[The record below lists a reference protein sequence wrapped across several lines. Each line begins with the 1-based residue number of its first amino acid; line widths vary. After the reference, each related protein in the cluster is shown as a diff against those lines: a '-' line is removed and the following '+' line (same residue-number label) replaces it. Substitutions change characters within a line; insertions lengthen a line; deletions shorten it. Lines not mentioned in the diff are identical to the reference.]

1 MPTTPTSNPSHL
13 FRSGSIRRT
22 TLLLALGFFL
32 STGLFAVL
40 IAYGLNKLHSSQ
52 DNVREIIENHN
63 IKVDLISKMHISA
76 RERTLILHHMIALDD
91 PFERDALFLEF
102 NHYGAAFATA
112 RMTLLSMSLSP
123 IEETIVEHQ
132 GLLTRSAVPLQER
145 VVELVQEDDI
155 ARAHEL
161 LTTKAMPAQNRV
173 LNTLNELQEYQRVSI
188 SELSDLTREEQQ
200 RTRTFILILGGL
212 AILLSIVIAIYT
224 IRRAIRIERGLFI
237 EKEQAEM
244 TLHSIGDAVITTD
257 HEGKIEIMNPRAVNI
272 TGYSSADAKG
282 KPLHE
287 VFRVLFEY
295 SHEPIPDPISDVL
308 SGGDIIK
315 STQTEVLINRDNKE
329 YAIEHT
335 VAPIKGPEGNILG
348 AIIIFRDE
356 TENRA
361 LASKLTYQ
369 ASHDMLTGLVNRHEF
384 ESRLEQTLPVV
395 LSQELPYAI
404 CYMDLDQFK
413 IINDTCGHNAGDELL
428 RQISHVLRG
437 NLRKSD
443 TLARLGGDEF
453 GVLLEGCSI
462 DKAREIAETLL
473 HSINDF
479 HFSWEGQVFDIGAS
493 IGVAPITAVTA
504 NLAELLS
511 AADSACY
518 VAKGMGRNRVHVY
531 HPEDSEL
538 ERHRGEIQWAAR
550 IKTALENDHFELYYQ
565 TIICLSESQTNM
577 QHEILLRMQ
586 DGNNE
591 LVPPMAFIPAAERYD
606 LMPLI
611 DKWVIENTFR
621 HISNNPQC
629 NKGEHF
635 FSINISGQSLSTP
648 GFSKFIHQQIKLNG
662 INPEKICIEIT
673 ETAAITN
680 MTDAIELIH
689 SLKSI
694 GCRFSL
700 DDFGSG
706 LSSFSYLKNLPVDY
720 IKIDGSF
727 VRDICDD
734 ITDHAF
740 VESIAQ
746 IGHVMNIQTIAEYV
760 ENQDILVEL
769 RAIGVD
775 YAQGFHLALPAPLAE
790 FSCTDIKL
798 NIRRKESA

>member
-1 MPTTPTSNPSHL
+1 MQTAPTSNKHHL
-13 FRSGSIRRT
+13 FQAGGVRRT

-52 DNVREIIENHN
+52 DNVREIIQNHN

-76 RERTLILHHMIALDD
+76 RERTLIMHRMITLDD
-91 PFERDALFLEF
+91 PFERDELFLEF
-102 NHYGAAFATA
+102 NSHGAAFASA
-112 RMTLLSMSLSP
+112 RMTLISMSLSP

-145 VVELVQEDDI
+145 VVELVQEDNTSS
-155 ARAHEL
+155 ARKL
-161 LTTKAMPAQNRV
+161 LTKKAMPAQNRV

-188 SELSDLTREEQQ
+188 TDLSNLTREEQQ
-200 RTRTFILILGGL
+200 RTRTFILILGGM

-224 IRRAIRIERGLFI
+224 IKRILRIERGLFI

-257 HEGKIEIMNPRAVNI
+257 FEGNIEMMNPRAENI
-272 TGYSSADAKG
+272 TGYSSANAKG

-287 VFRVLFEY
+287 VFHVLFEY
-295 SHEPIPDPISDVL
+295 NHEPIPDPISEVL
-308 SGGDIIK
+308 SGGAIIK
-315 STQTEVLINRDNKE
+315 STQTEVLLNRDKQQF
-329 YAIEHT
+329 AIEHT
-335 VAPIKGPEGNILG
+335 VAPIKGPDGSILG

-395 LSQELPYAI
+395 ISQELPYAI

-413 IINDTCGHNAGDELL
+413 IINDTCGHNAGDEML

-453 GVLLEGCSI
+453 GVLLEGCTI

-473 HSINDF
+473 SSINDF
-479 HFSWEGQVFDIGAS
+479 HFSWEGQVFDIGVS

-538 ERHRGEIQWAAR
+538 EKHRGEIQWAAR
-550 IKTALENDHFELYYQ
+550 IKTALENNSFVLYYQ
-565 TIICLSESQTNM
+565 TIASLKKSHTNM
-577 QHEILLRMQ
+577 QHEILLRMLDEDNQ
-586 DGNNE
+586 
-591 LVPPMAFIPAAERYD
+591 LVAPMAFIPAAERYD

-611 DKWVIENTFR
+611 DKWVIQNTFR
-621 HISNNPQC
+621 HISDNPHC
-629 NKGEHF
+629 NMDEHF

-648 GFSKFIHQQIKLNG
+648 GFSHFVHEQLRLSA

-680 MTDAIELIH
+680 MADAIEFIN

-727 VRDICDD
+727 VRDICED

-760 ENQDILVEL
+760 ENQDILAEL
-769 RAIGVD
+769 TLIGVD
-775 YAQGFHLALPAPLAE
+775 YAQGFHLALPSPLSE
-790 FSCTDIKL
+790 FTSIDIKL
-798 NIRRKESA
+798 KVKQKESA